1 MAGAAVAAGAAG
13 ADRAAVGADLPRLQC
28 VGVHLPFAFRHLDQ
42 AAGVPQRD
50 RPARLAHLLGDD
62 GGFCHLHRGGRAAGF
77 PDRLLAPGLHR
88 HLPADDGLQRAAQG
102 GLHPDPG
109 GVVRH
114 RRGPGGADGLLDLV
128 LPHHGEH
135 RHRPGHAGAGAGR
148 RAARAGRQALG
159 RAHQGR
165 PAALHALLLGFA
177 QGGHHAGLRGHHGV
191 GDDGRQRGHRL
202 PADLRRLLHADGPGL
217 RRPAGGGCDGDGD
230 VRAVQLRREAH
241 HGLGPPRLA
250 EPLSVRPAL
259 APAQVLAALRRAIA
273 VAEQAQAAGHHP
285 FGALLLAPDGDTVL
299 LEQGNVD
306 TVRHAE
312 SELARA
318 AALRWPADYLWQCT
332 LVTTVEPCAMCAGTQ
347 YWAHIGRV
355 VYGMTERRLLEL
367 TGNHGENP
375 TMDLPCREVFAH
387 GQKPI
392 EVIGP
397 VPEVEAG
404 IAAVHRAFWAARR

>member
-1 MAGAAVAAGAAG
+1 MN
-13 ADRAAVGADLPRLQC
+13 
-28 VGVHLPFAFRHLDQ
+28 
-42 AAGVPQRD
+42 
-50 RPARLAHLLGDD
+50 
-62 GGFCHLHRGGRAAGF
+62 
-77 PDRLLAPGLHR
+77 
-88 HLPADDGLQRAAQG
+88 
-102 GLHPDPG
+102 
-109 GVVRH
+109 
-114 RRGPGGADGLLDLV
+114 
-128 LPHHGEH
+128 
-135 RHRPGHAGAGAGR
+135 
-148 RAARAGRQALG
+148 
-159 RAHQGR
+159 
-165 PAALHALLLGFA
+165 
-177 QGGHHAGLRGHHGV
+177 
-191 GDDGRQRGHRL
+191 
-202 PADLRRLLHADGPGL
+202 
-217 RRPAGGGCDGDGD
+217 
-230 VRAVQLRREAH
+230 
-241 HGLGPPRLA
+241 
-250 EPLSVRPAL
+250 VRPAL

-318 AALRWPADYLWQCT
+318 AAQRWPADYLWQCA